1 MTIDDKITDEKLYKD
16 YKDRKIYIFE
26 KLLREVF
33 DEIKVLKDEI
43 NENGLIYYLNVN
55 TARKR
60 LNSFNNL

>member
-1 MTIDDKITDEKLYKD
+1 MIRSQMKNCIKII
-16 YKDRKIYIFE
+16 KINKKKIFE

>member
-1 MTIDDKITDEKLYKD
+1 MIRSQMKNCIKIIKIK
-16 YKDRKIYIFE
+16 KIYIFE